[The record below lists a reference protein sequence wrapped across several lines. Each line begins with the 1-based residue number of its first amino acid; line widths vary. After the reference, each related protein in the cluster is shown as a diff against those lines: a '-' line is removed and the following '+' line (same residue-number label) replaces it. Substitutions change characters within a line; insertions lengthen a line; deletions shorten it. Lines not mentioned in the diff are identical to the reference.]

1 MTTQAIDILKQN
13 PSHMRQSLK
22 TEIDE
27 LPEPVLFSGFEFLT
41 FEKQRFRSDT
51 QDNKAQVISRKKAA
65 FERLK
70 KYSGT
75 VHLEKHW
82 KEELYEALD
91 EKYSY
96 PAYFGLFEHQIVY

>member
-1 MTTQAIDILKQN
+1 MVIQAVDTIKKD
-13 PSHMRQSLK
+13 PSLVRQSLK
-22 TEIDE
+22 IEIDK
-27 LPEPVLFSGFEFLT
+27 LPEPVLFKIFDFLS
-41 FEKQRFRSDT
+41 FEKHRFQTDTSD
-51 QDNKAQVISRKKAA
+51 NEAQEISLKKAA

-91 EKYSY
+91 ERYDD
-96 PAYFGLFEHQIVY
+96 PR

>member
-1 MTTQAIDILKQN
+1 MIQQN
-13 PSHMRQSLK
+13 PSHIRQSLK

-27 LPEPVLFSGFEFLT
+27 LPEPVLFSVFEFLT
-41 FEKQRFRSDT
+41 VEKQRFRSET
-51 QDNKAQVISRKKAA
+51 PDNKAQVISRKKAA

-96 PAYFGLFEHQIVY
+96 PR